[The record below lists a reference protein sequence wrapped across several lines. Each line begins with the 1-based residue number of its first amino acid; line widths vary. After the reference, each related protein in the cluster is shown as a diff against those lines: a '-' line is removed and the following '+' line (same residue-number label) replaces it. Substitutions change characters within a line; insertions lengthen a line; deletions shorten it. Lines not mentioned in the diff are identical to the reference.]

1 MILSIYIYL
10 EIIEILPKN
19 ESLSGGELVRLL
31 ILTNPPSEKYE

>member
-10 EIIEILPKN
+10 EIIVIFPRNVLLN
-19 ESLSGGELVRLL
+19 GGELVRLA